1 MGTDENFLVL
11 IDLVQNLVSKVL
23 SIALLVIIVISLFD
37 LVVFLVTEIGSR
49 PLGLFSQRL
58 VEVFGLFLNILIAI
72 ELMENI
78 TGYLR
83 RHVVQ
88 VELVVIT
95 SLIAIARKIII
106 FDSSEGASRDLIALS
121 IAVLALAASY
131 WLIRRTSRQRDR
143 QSAIRRAS
151 RRRGPRNH

>member
-1 MGTDENFLVL
+1 
-11 IDLVQNLVSKVL
+11 
-23 SIALLVIIVISLFD
+23 
-37 LVVFLVTEIGSR
+37 
-49 PLGLFSQRL
+49 
-58 VEVFGLFLNILIAI
+58 
-72 ELMENI
+72 MENI

-131 WLIRRTSRQRDR
+131 WLIRRTIRQRDQ
-143 QSAIRRAS
+143 QSVIRRAS
-151 RRRGPRNH
+151 RRRGPRNHQ

>member
-1 MGTDENFLVL
+1 MVGVHPLLKLV
-11 IDLVQNLVSKVL
+11 
-23 SIALLVIIVISLFD
+23 LLVIIIISLFD
-37 LVVFLVTEIGSR
+37 LVVFLATEIGSS
-49 PLGLFSQRL
+49 PLGLFSQKL

-106 FDSSEGASRDLIALS
+106 FDSSEGTGLDLIALS
-121 IAVLALAASY
+121 VAVLALAASY
-131 WLIRRTSRQRDR
+131 WLIRRTIRQRDQ
-143 QSAIRRAS
+143 QSVIRRAS
-151 RRRGPRNH
+151 RRRGPRNHQ

>member
-1 MGTDENFLVL
+1 
-11 IDLVQNLVSKVL
+11 
-23 SIALLVIIVISLFD
+23 
-37 LVVFLVTEIGSR
+37 
-49 PLGLFSQRL
+49 
-58 VEVFGLFLNILIAI
+58 
-72 ELMENI
+72 
-78 TGYLR
+78 
-83 RHVVQ
+83 
-88 VELVVIT
+88 IT